1 MNAAK
6 ARGWRLNL
14 TCLILLMS
22 CAPCTCALFGT
33 MLSACAVASGGV
45 HPVWAPGSA
54 RLRKV
59 FGFRQP
65 FLIMP

>member
-1 MNAAK
+1 MSAAK

-14 TCLILLMS
+14 TCLILLMRALHM
-22 CAPCTCALFGT
+22 CAIRYYVVG
-33 MLSACAVASGGV
+33 CAVASGGV
-45 HPVWAPGSA
+45 HPVWAPDST